1 MCGGAARWDRL
12 RELDVPAHTLRGSG
26 LAVGLGA
33 YALPDAPAAIVTAVR
48 LNGVVSHASAA
59 ELHGFPLWRPSK
71 DLHVTV
77 ASWRPAEPAVK
88 LHRARLLP
96 PDLDTFQPLTSP
108 LRTALD
114 CGRSMS
120 LLEAVVV
127 LDAAMH
133 RGRVP
138 PGALRAA
145 AEAARGHGSAA
156 LRQAV
161 RFANALA
168 ESPLESVLRLLVT
181 LLPCHVDVQMR
192 VSRAGKVDL
201 VLNGWLVLEADG
213 YEYHSDRKAY
223 REDRRRANV
232 LPGQRMVLLRY
243 TWEDLRF
250 HRWEVLAQIE
260 EVLRM
265 GPPWA
270 SATERQGCK
279 S

>member
-1 MCGGAARWDRL
+1 METALAMCGGAARWNRL
-12 RELDVPAHTLRGSG
+12 RELDVSAHTLRRSS
-26 LAVGLGA
+26 LAVGHGA

-48 LNGVVSHASAA
+48 LDGVVSHASAA
-59 ELHGFPLWRPSK
+59 ELHGFPLWRPAK

-77 ASWRPAEPAVK
+77 GSWRAPEPGRK

-96 PDLDTFQPLTSP
+96 ADLDTFQPLTSS

-127 LDAAMH
+127 LDAATH
-133 RGRVP
+133 CGRVP
-138 PGALRAA
+138 PGVLRAA
-145 AEAARGHGSAA
+145 AEAARGHGAAA

-181 LLPCHVDVQMR
+181 LLPCHVDVQVR

-213 YEYHSDRKAY
+213 YEYHSDRQAY

-232 LPGQRMVLLRY
+232 LPGQRLVLLRY
-243 TWEDLRF
+243 SWEDLRF

-260 EVLRM
+260 EVLRL

-270 SATERQGCK
+270 RH
-279 S
+279 